1 MTYVTVDNLD
11 NFDDVDAGNAD
22 DFDDAYADNADDVI
36 DDGVNDDD
44 DDDVDGDAALETQ
57 FWPDLDLEKAGGRA
71 AIIFKRSGQLQ
82 HLLS

>member
-1 MTYVTVDNLD
+1 MSKELIYDAMTSTLSLL
-11 NFDDVDAGNAD
+11 FK
-22 DFDDAYADNADDVI
+22 DDVI

-44 DDDVDGDAALETQ
+44 DDDVDGGAALETQ

>member
-1 MTYVTVDNLD
+1 MSKELIYDAMTSTLSLL
-11 NFDDVDAGNAD
+11 FK
-22 DFDDAYADNADDVI
+22 DDVI

-44 DDDVDGDAALETQ
+44 DDVDGDAALVTQ

-71 AIIFKRSGQLQ
+71 AIIFKLSGQLQ